1 MIEDFIIQA
10 GYLLDSGI
18 IIKKINISEM
28 SAVQLSALL
37 LEHVEVFDQ
46 LKK

>member
-1 MIEDFIIQA
+1 MIEDFIIQV

-37 LEHVEVFDQ
+37 LEHDEIIE
-46 LKK
+46 K